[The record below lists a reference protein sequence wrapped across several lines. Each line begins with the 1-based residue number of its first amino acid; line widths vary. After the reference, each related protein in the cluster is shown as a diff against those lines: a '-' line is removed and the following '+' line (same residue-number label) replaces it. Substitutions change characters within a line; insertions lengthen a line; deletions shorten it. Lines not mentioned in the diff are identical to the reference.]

1 MKGVKNLFVVH
12 VIYDYGLVL
21 QEMHRVIEVD
31 QKVCWKEYIDM
42 KRGLRKK
49 ANILLVNCT
58 QRGAH
63 KAHKKIQRKF
73 WELNQSSSINIS

>member
-1 MKGVKNLFVVH
+1 MKGVKNLFVVY

-31 QKVCWKEYIDM
+31 QKVSWKEYIDM

-49 ANILLVNCT
+49 SKYFAGKLYATRCT
-58 QRGAH
+58 Q
-63 KAHKKIQRKF
+63 
-73 WELNQSSSINIS
+73 ST